1 MKYITNYMVEKLVE
15 ILNIPSP
22 SGDTKK
28 GIEVCRSEFE
38 RLGVKTEITLKGA
51 LKATLPG
58 KKEESR
64 IIAAHIDTL
73 GGMVREITSNGYLKL
88 TQIGGYSWN
97 SVDGEYCTVSTM
109 DGKEIRG
116 TILFEKSS
124 VHNYG
129 DAPKSDK
136 RTEDNMVV
144 RLDELVENAEDIKK
158 LGINVGDFVYLDPR
172 VEVTQSGFI
181 KSRHLDNK
189 AGVAIIL
196 GVCKYLMETEIV
208 PEYTLEFFISNYEE
222 VGHGAAGIATSL
234 TQEIL
239 AIDMASPG
247 IGQTSKENKVT
258 ICAKDSS
265 GPYDLEMKKRLV
277 NLCCDQEI
285 DYVIDIYKYY
295 GSDASALL
303 RGGAQIKHA
312 LIGPGVDASHSYER
326 THVDGLLN
334 TAKLVIEYCK

>member
-1 MKYITNYMVEKLVE
+1 MSNLEKYILEVLVK
-15 ILNIPSP
+15 ILNVPSP
-22 SGDTKK
+22 SGDTNK
-28 GIEVCRSEFE
+28 GIQICKEEFE
-38 RLGVKTEITLKGA
+38 KLGIKSEITTKGA
-51 LKATLPG
+51 LKATIAG
-58 KKEESR
+58 TKKENK

-73 GGMVREITSNGYLKL
+73 GAMVKEITPNGYIKM
-88 TQIGGYSWN
+88 TQIGGFSWN
-97 SVDGEYCTVSTM
+97 SVDGEYCTISTIE
-109 DGKEIRG
+109 GKEYRG

-129 DAPKSDK
+129 DAPRSDK

-144 RLDELVENAEDIKK
+144 RLDELVENKSDVEN
-158 LGINVGDFVYLDPR
+158 LGINVGDFIYFDPR
-172 VEVTQSGFI
+172 VEVTESGFI

-196 GVCKYLMETEIV
+196 GVCKYLLENNIT
-208 PEYTLEFFISNYEE
+208 PQYTIDFFISNYEE
-222 VGHGAAGIATSL
+222 VGHGAAGIANELTS
-234 TQEIL
+234 EIL

-265 GPYDLEMKKRLV
+265 GPYDLETKKKLV
-277 NLCCDQEI
+277 KLCQNNNI

-326 THVDGLLN
+326 THIDGIMN
-334 TAKLVIEYCK
+334 TTKLVIEYCK

>member
-22 SGDTKK
+22 SGDTEK
-28 GIEVCRSEFE
+28 GIAVCRDEFK
-38 RLGVKTEITLKGA
+38 RLGVKTEITPKGA
-51 LKATLPG
+51 LRAVLPG

-73 GGMVREITSNGYLKL
+73 GGMVREVTSNGYLKL

-196 GVCKYLMETEIV
+196 GVCKYLMENEIV

-222 VGHGAAGIATSL
+222 VGHGASGIATSL

-265 GPYDLEMKKRLV
+265 GPYDLEMKRRLV
-277 NLCCDQEI
+277 NLCNKEEI

-312 LIGPGVDASHSYER
+312 LIGPGVDSSHSYER

>member
-15 ILNIPSP
+15 VLNIPSP
-22 SGDTKK
+22 SGDTEKA
-28 GIEVCRSEFE
+28 IAVCRDEFK
-38 RLGVKTEITLKGA
+38 RLGVKTEITPKGA

-73 GGMVREITSNGYLKL
+73 GGMVREITSNGFLKL

-97 SVDGEYCTVSTM
+97 SVDGEYCTISTM
-109 DGKEIRG
+109 NGEEIRG

-277 NLCCDQEI
+277 NLCCEEEI

-312 LIGPGVDASHSYER
+312 LIGPGVDSSHSYER

>member
-1 MKYITNYMVEKLVE
+1 MEQITNYMIEKLVE

-22 SGDTKK
+22 SGDTEK
-28 GIEVCRSEFE
+28 GIAVCKKEFE
-38 RLGVKTEITLKGA
+38 RLGLKTKITLKGA
-51 LKATLPG
+51 LKAILPG
-58 KKEESR
+58 KKKKSK

-73 GGMVREITSNGYLKL
+73 GGMVKEITPNGYLKL

-109 DGKEIRG
+109 DGKMIRG
-116 TILFEKSS
+116 TILFERSS

-129 DAPKSDK
+129 DSPKTDK
-136 RTEDNMVV
+136 RTEDNMIV
-144 RLDELVENAEDIKK
+144 RLDELVQNLEDVKN
-158 LGINVGDFVYLDPR
+158 LGINVGDFIYFDPR
-172 VEVTQSGFI
+172 VEVTSSGFI

-196 GVCKYLMETEIV
+196 GVCKYIMENKIV

-222 VGHGAAGIATSL
+222 VGHGASGIATSL
-234 TQEIL
+234 TEEIL

-265 GPYDLEMKKRLV
+265 GPYDLNMKKRLI
-277 NLCCDQEI
+277 NLCCEKKI

-326 THVDGLLN
+326 THIDGMLN

>member
-15 ILNIPSP
+15 VLNIPSP
-22 SGDTKK
+22 SGDTEKA
-28 GIEVCRSEFE
+28 IAVCRDEFK
-38 RLGVKTEITLKGA
+38 RLGVKTEITPKGA
-51 LKATLPG
+51 LKATVPG

-73 GGMVREITSNGYLKL
+73 GGMVREITSNGFLKL

-97 SVDGEYCTVSTM
+97 SVDGEYCTISTM
-109 DGKEIRG
+109 NGEEIRG

-277 NLCCDQEI
+277 NLCCEEEI

-312 LIGPGVDASHSYER
+312 LIGPGVDSSHSYER

>member
-22 SGDTKK
+22 SGDTGK
-28 GIEVCRSEFE
+28 GIAVCRDEFK
-38 RLGVKTEITLKGA
+38 RLGVKTEITPKGA
-51 LKATLPG
+51 LRAVLPG

-73 GGMVREITSNGYLKL
+73 GGMVREVTSNGYLKL

-172 VEVTQSGFI
+172 VEVTQSGFV

-196 GVCKYLMETEIV
+196 GVCKYLMENEIV

-222 VGHGAAGIATSL
+222 VGHGASGIATSL

-265 GPYDLEMKKRLV
+265 GPYDLEMKRRLV
-277 NLCCDQEI
+277 NLCNKEEI

-312 LIGPGVDASHSYER
+312 LIGPGVDSSHSYER

>member
-1 MKYITNYMVEKLVE
+1 MKYIKNYMVEKLVE

-22 SGDTKK
+22 SGDTAK
-28 GIEVCRSEFE
+28 GIDVCKKEFE
-38 RLGVKTEITLKGA
+38 KLGVKTEISPKGA
-51 LKATLPG
+51 LKAIIVG
-58 KKEESR
+58 RKDESR

-73 GGMVREITSNGYLKL
+73 GAMVKEITSNGYIKL

-109 DGKEIRG
+109 EGKEYRG

-136 RTEDNMVV
+136 RTEDNMII
-144 RLDELVENAEDIKK
+144 RLDEMVEKSEDIEK
-158 LGINVGDFVYLDPR
+158 LGINIGDFVYFDPR
-172 VEVTQSGFI
+172 VEVTESGFI

-196 GVCKYLMETEIV
+196 GVCKYIMENEIV

-222 VGHGAAGIATSL
+222 VGHGASGIANKL
-234 TQEIL
+234 TREIL

-277 NLCCDQEI
+277 NLCTKKDIE
-285 DYVIDIYKYY
+285 YVIDIYKYY

-303 RGGAQIKHA
+303 RAGAQIKHA

>member
-1 MKYITNYMVEKLVE
+1 MKYITNYMTEKLVE
-15 ILNIPSP
+15 VLNIPSP
-22 SGDTKK
+22 SGDTEK
-28 GIEVCRSEFE
+28 GIAICKKEFE
-38 RLGVKTEITLKGA
+38 KLGLKTKITPKGA

-58 KKEESR
+58 KKEASK

-109 DGKEIRG
+109 NDKKIRG

-129 DAPKSDK
+129 DIPRTDK
-136 RTEDNMVV
+136 RTEDNMIV
-144 RLDELVENAEDIKK
+144 RLDALIENAEDIKK
-158 LGINVGDFVYLDPR
+158 LGINIGDFVYLDPR

-196 GVCKYLMETEIV
+196 GVCKYLMENEII

-222 VGHGAAGIATSL
+222 VGHGASGIATPL
-234 TQEIL
+234 TCEIL

-277 NLCCDQEI
+277 NLCCNKEI
-285 DYVIDIYKYY
+285 DYVIDIYKHY

>member
-1 MKYITNYMVEKLVE
+1 MKYIENYMLEKLVE

-22 SGDTKK
+22 SGDTEK
-28 GIEVCRSEFE
+28 GIAVCKEEFE

-51 LKATLPG
+51 LKAILPG

-73 GGMVREITSNGYLKL
+73 GGMVKEITSNGYLKL
-88 TQIGGYSWN
+88 TQIGGYAWN
-97 SVDGEYCTVSTM
+97 SVDGEYCTISTM
-109 DGKEIRG
+109 NGKKIRG

-129 DAPKSDK
+129 DIPRTDK

-189 AGVAIIL
+189 AGVVIIL
-196 GVCKYLMETEIV
+196 GVCKYLIENEII
-208 PEYTLEFFISNYEE
+208 PDYTLEFFISNYEE
-222 VGHGAAGIATSL
+222 VGHGASGIATPL
-234 TQEIL
+234 THEIL

-277 NLCCDQEI
+277 KLCCDEKI

-303 RGGAQIKHA
+303 RGGAQVKHA
-312 LIGPGVDASHSYER
+312 LIGPGVDSSHAYER

>member
-22 SGDTKK
+22 SGDTEKA
-28 GIEVCRSEFE
+28 IAVCRDEFK
-38 RLGVKTEITLKGA
+38 RLGVKTEITPKGA

-73 GGMVREITSNGYLKL
+73 GGMVREITSNGFLKL

-97 SVDGEYCTVSTM
+97 SVDGEYCTISTM
-109 DGKEIRG
+109 NGEEIRG

-172 VEVTQSGFI
+172 VEVTQSGFV

-277 NLCCDQEI
+277 NLCCEEEI

-312 LIGPGVDASHSYER
+312 LIGPGVDSSHSYER

>member
-1 MKYITNYMVEKLVE
+1 MEYIKKYMVEKLVD

-22 SGDTKK
+22 SGDTSK
-28 GIEVCRSEFE
+28 GIERCKIEFE
-38 RLGVKTEITLKGA
+38 KLDIEVETTPKGA
-51 LKATLPG
+51 LKATIVG
-58 KKEESR
+58 EKKESR

-73 GGMVREITSNGYLKL
+73 GAMVKEISSNGTLKL

-97 SVDGEYCTVSTM
+97 SVDGEYCTISTIE
-109 DGKEIRG
+109 GKEYRG

-136 RTEDNMVV
+136 RTEDNMIV
-144 RLDELVENAEDIKK
+144 RLDELVETKEDIEK
-158 LGINVGDFVYLDPR
+158 LGINVGDFVYFDPR
-172 VEVTQSGFI
+172 VEVTESGFI

-196 GVCKYLMETEIV
+196 GVCKYLLENKIV

-222 VGHGAAGIATSL
+222 VGHGAAGIAGEL
-234 TQEIL
+234 TREIL

-277 NLCCDQEI
+277 NLSKENNI
-285 DYVIDIYKYY
+285 DYVIDTYRHY

-303 RGGAQIKHA
+303 RGGAQIRHA

-326 THVDGLLN
+326 THVEGLLN

>member
-22 SGDTKK
+22 SGDTEK
-28 GIEVCRSEFE
+28 GIAVCRDEFKK
-38 RLGVKTEITLKGA
+38 LGVKTEITPKGA

-58 KKEESR
+58 KKEDSR

-73 GGMVREITSNGYLKL
+73 GGMVREITSNGFLKL
-88 TQIGGYSWN
+88 TQIGGYAWN
-97 SVDGEYCTVSTM
+97 SVDGEYCTISTM
-109 DGKEIRG
+109 DGEEIRG

-129 DAPKSDK
+129 DAPRSDK

-172 VEVTQSGFI
+172 VEVTKSGFI

-196 GVCKYLMETEIV
+196 GVCKYLMENEIV

-222 VGHGAAGIATSL
+222 VGHGASGIATSL

-277 NLCCDQEI
+277 NLCRNEEI

-312 LIGPGVDASHSYER
+312 LVGPGVDSSHSYER

>member
-22 SGDTKK
+22 SGDTEK
-28 GIEVCRSEFE
+28 GIAVCRGEFE
-38 RLGVKTEITLKGA
+38 RLGVKTEITPKGA
-51 LKATLPG
+51 LRATLPG
-58 KKEESR
+58 KKEESK

-88 TQIGGYSWN
+88 TQIGGYAWN

-109 DGKEIRG
+109 SGKEIRG

-129 DAPKSDK
+129 DAPKTDK
-136 RTEDNMVV
+136 RTEDNMVL

-158 LGINVGDFVYLDPR
+158 LGINIGDFVYLDPR
-172 VEVTQSGFI
+172 VEVTQSGFV

-196 GVCKYLMETEIV
+196 GVCKYLMENEIV

-222 VGHGAAGIATSL
+222 VGHGASGIATSF
-234 TQEIL
+234 TSEIL

-247 IGQTSKENKVT
+247 IGQTSKETKVT

-277 NLCCDQEI
+277 NLCECGEI
-285 DYVIDIYKYY
+285 DYVLDIYKHY

>member
-1 MKYITNYMVEKLVE
+1 MEKIKTYMSDKLVE

-22 SGDTKK
+22 SGDTLKAIEFCKNEFKK
-28 GIEVCRSEFE
+28 IGIEA
-38 RLGVKTEITLKGA
+38 TITPKGA
-51 LKATLPG
+51 LKATIKG
-58 KKEESR
+58 KKEESK
-64 IIAAHIDTL
+64 IIAGHIDTL
-73 GGMVREITSNGYLKL
+73 GAMVKEVTSNGYIKL
-88 TQIGGYSWN
+88 TQVGGYAWS
-97 SVDGEYCTVSTM
+97 SVDGEYCTISTL

-129 DAPKSDK
+129 ESPRVDK
-136 RTEDNMVV
+136 RTDDNMVV
-144 RLDELVENAEDIKK
+144 RLDEFVETSKDIEG
-158 LGINVGDFVYLDPR
+158 LGVHVGDFVYFDPR
-172 VEVTQSGFI
+172 VERTESGFI

-196 GVCKYLMETEIV
+196 GVCKYFMENNIT
-208 PEYTLEFFISNYEE
+208 PEYTIDFFISNYEE
-222 VGHGAAGIATSL
+222 VGHGAAGIADSNTK
-234 TQEIL
+234 EIL

-277 NLCCDQEI
+277 HLAKENKI

-295 GSDASALL
+295 GSDASALM
-303 RGGAQIKHA
+303 RGGAQIKHG
-312 LIGPGVDASHSYER
+312 LIGPGVDASHSFER
-326 THVDGLLN
+326 THIDGIIN
-334 TAKLVIEYCK
+334 TTKLVIAYCK

>member
-22 SGDTKK
+22 SGDTGK
-28 GIEVCRSEFE
+28 GIAVCRDEFK
-38 RLGVKTEITLKGA
+38 RLGVKTEITPKGA
-51 LKATLPG
+51 LRAVLPG

-73 GGMVREITSNGYLKL
+73 GGMVREVTSNGYLKL

-172 VEVTQSGFI
+172 VEVTQSGFV

-196 GVCKYLMETEIV
+196 GVCKYLMENEIV

-222 VGHGAAGIATSL
+222 VGHGASGIATSL

-277 NLCCDQEI
+277 NLCHREEI

-312 LIGPGVDASHSYER
+312 LIGPGVDSSHSYER

>member
-1 MKYITNYMVEKLVE
+1 MKYITDYMVEKLVE

-22 SGDTKK
+22 SGDTEK
-28 GIEVCRSEFE
+28 GILVCKKEFE
-38 RLGVKTEITLKGA
+38 KLGLETKVTPKGA

-58 KKEESR
+58 KKKESK

-73 GGMVREITSNGYLKL
+73 GGMVKEITSNGYLKL

-97 SVDGEYCTVSTM
+97 SIDGEYCTISTM
-109 DGKEIRG
+109 SGKEIRG

-129 DAPKSDK
+129 EAPRVDK
-136 RTEDNMVV
+136 RTEDNMIV
-144 RLDELVENAEDIKK
+144 RLDELVENEKDIKK
-158 LGINVGDFVYLDPR
+158 IGINIGDFVYLDPR
-172 VEVTQSGFI
+172 VEVTESGFI

-196 GVCKYLMETEIV
+196 GACKYLMENKIV

-222 VGHGAAGIATSL
+222 VGHGASGIAIPSTC
-234 TQEIL
+234 EIL

-247 IGQTSKENKVT
+247 IGQTSKETKVT

-265 GPYDLEMKKRLV
+265 GPYDLELKKRLV
-277 NLCCDQEI
+277 NLCHEEEL
-285 DYVIDIYKYY
+285 DYAIDIYKHY

-326 THVDGLLN
+326 THISGLLN
-334 TAKLVIEYCK
+334 TVKLVIGYCK

>member
-1 MKYITNYMVEKLVE
+1 MKYITNYIVEKLVE

-22 SGDTKK
+22 SGDTEKAIGVCKK
-28 GIEVCRSEFE
+28 EFE
-38 RLGVKTEITLKGA
+38 RLGLKTKITPKGA
-51 LKATLPG
+51 LKATYPG
-58 KKEESR
+58 KNKKSK

-73 GGMVREITSNGYLKL
+73 GGMVKEITSNGSLKL

-116 TILFEKSS
+116 TILFDKSS

-129 DAPKSDK
+129 DSPKTDK
-136 RTEDNMVV
+136 RTEENMLV
-144 RLDELVENAEDIKK
+144 RLDELVESPEGIKK
-158 LGINVGDFVYLDPR
+158 LGINIGDFVYLDPR

-189 AGVAIIL
+189 AGVGIIL
-196 GVCKYLMETEIV
+196 GVCKYLVENNIV

-222 VGHGAAGIATSL
+222 VGHGASGIASPSTC
-234 TQEIL
+234 EIL

-277 NLCCDQEI
+277 NLCHKEKI

-303 RGGAQIKHA
+303 RGGAQVKHA
-312 LIGPGVDASHSYER
+312 LIGPGIDASHSYER
-326 THVDGLLN
+326 THIDGLLN

>member
-1 MKYITNYMVEKLVE
+1 MKYITNYMTEKLVE

-22 SGDTKK
+22 SGDTEK
-28 GIEVCRSEFE
+28 GIAICKEEFKK
-38 RLGVKTEITLKGA
+38 LGLKTKITPKGA

-58 KKEESR
+58 KKEASK

-109 DGKEIRG
+109 NDKKIRG

-129 DAPKSDK
+129 DIPRTDK
-136 RTEDNMVV
+136 RTEDNMIV
-144 RLDELVENAEDIKK
+144 RLDELIENAEDIKK
-158 LGINVGDFVYLDPR
+158 LGINIGDFVYLDPR
-172 VEVTQSGFI
+172 VEVTPSGFI

-196 GVCKYLMETEIV
+196 GVCKYLMENEII

-222 VGHGAAGIATSL
+222 VGHGASGIATPL
-234 TQEIL
+234 TCEIL

-277 NLCCDQEI
+277 NLCCDKEI
-285 DYVIDIYKYY
+285 DYVIDIYKHY

>member
-28 GIEVCRSEFE
+28 GIEVCRNEFE

-58 KKEESR
+58 KKEESK

-73 GGMVREITSNGYLKL
+73 GGMVREVTSNGYLKL

-97 SVDGEYCTVSTM
+97 SVDGEYCTISTM

-196 GVCKYLMETEIV
+196 GVCKYLIETEIV